1 MNESCIRRAIR
12 EYVKKCG
19 NRIEMDILVKDLQEA
34 FSSELSFHGRNIID
48 FLRSITGLVIKK
60 VDDKLFVESV
70 NQSATCKSDLEGLSK
85 LCIRMQNNLLLDGRS
100 VKRYVTVNSE
110 SPMKIRKN
118 AAARNYSSSSCQ
130 SEENEGDKSFSGEF
144 VHSLHSNSS
153 EYLAGTDYFL
163 NNFESSVNESF
174 TSTSPISNTCSVS
187 THDMYRF
194 NDYSSFLYESSAIIS
209 DVNAFPLD
217 ANTFIRESNLLIPES
232 HVFSIEYDVFFPQHD
247 TFDSFS
253 ISKLPSVFEE
263 TIQDCNTE
271 NVSSA
276 NWVLKNACLDSY
288 ALVNK
293 SAEISDAKIIERL
306 LKLINFQ
313 NQSNGLNRF
322 TIEVKYTETYFGSLP
337 NNWLHLLEETSQV
350 FIENLPS
357 GIIIYP
363 NRWFPTNPTRS
374 ALPAIKYPLTDIW
387 NVYISSF
394 ESTSC
399 IWFRLLEDEY
409 DLKNDIL
416 HHEMNKHYRNRSDI
430 LNTTNMRFVVRGNL
444 YAVCIEDEW
453 MRCEVIDIEDDIAS
467 CFLLDIG
474 VTKYFNIV
482 HLFRLNEN
490 FTNTPAMAI
499 QSSLMGLEKYDTCN
513 YINCKVRNFILNK
526 KLKLKPCI
534 ETYEKVIPARF
545 FVLNSLNSVEVNQ
558 VMLQVID
565 NELRLPKLDVN
576 SAFDVTILAIEEN
589 NCRVQIMSPSFKLLS
604 ESLQKA
610 KKIIETFGNSHFKV
624 TSMLKLEL
632 NKMYLAK
639 FADDSWQRILVKKLF
654 AECFVS
660 ALFIDFGFIKMVRL
674 KDIVECT
681 DFPDTILFIPPQVVQ
696 LKFLK
701 MDILVL
707 KYLNELQKP
716 NLFSIKILNREELLV
731 QFFFKLP
738 NGERRPVAHL
748 LHNFSHG
755 YSS

>member
-1 MNESCIRRAIR
+1 MNESYVRRTIR

-19 NRIEMDILVKDLQEA
+19 NRIEMDILVRDLQKA
-34 FSSELSFHGRNIID
+34 FSSELFFHGRNIID

-70 NQSATCKSDLEGLSK
+70 NQPAPCKSDLEGLSR
-85 LCIRMQNNLLLDGRS
+85 LCIRMQNNLLLDGRN

-110 SPMKIRKN
+110 SPLKIRKN
-118 AAARNYSSSSCQ
+118 APARNYSPSSCQ
-130 SEENEGDKSFSGEF
+130 SEENEGDKSFSRES

-153 EYLAGTDYFL
+153 EYLAGSEYFL
-163 NNFESSVNESF
+163 NNFESSINESF
-174 TSTSPISNTCSVS
+174 TSTSPISNTYNIS
-187 THDMYRF
+187 TPDTYRF
-194 NDYSSFLYESSAIIS
+194 DDYNSFLSESNVVFS
-209 DVNAFPLD
+209 DVNAFTPD
-217 ANTFIRESNLLIPES
+217 VNTFIRESNSLIPEPN
-232 HVFSIEYDVFFPQHD
+232 VFSPEHDVFFPQYD
-247 TFDSFS
+247 TFNYFS
-253 ISKLPSVFEE
+253 VSKLPSVFEE
-263 TIQDCNTE
+263 TIYDCNTQ
-271 NVSSA
+271 NVSST
-276 NWVLKNACLDSY
+276 NWFLKNACLDS
-288 ALVNK
+288 
-293 SAEISDAKIIERL
+293 SAEISDAKMIERL
-306 LKLINFQ
+306 LKLINSQ

-322 TIEVKYTETYFGSLP
+322 TIEVKYAETYFGSLP
-337 NNWLHLLEETSQV
+337 SNWLHLLEETSQV

-363 NRWFPTNPTRS
+363 NHWFPTNPTRS
-374 ALPAIKYPLTDIW
+374 ALPAIKYPLTNIW
-387 NVYISSF
+387 NVYISAF

-430 LNTTNMRFVVRGNL
+430 LNTTNTRFVVRGNL

-474 VTKYFNIV
+474 VTKYFNVV
-482 HLFRLNEN
+482 HLFRLNEK

-499 QSSLMGLEKYDTCN
+499 QGSLVGLETYDTCN

-534 ETYEKVIPARF
+534 ETYKNVIPARV
-545 FVLNSLNSVEVNQ
+545 FVLNSSKNVEVNQ
-558 VMLQVID
+558 AMLEVID

-576 SAFDVTILAIEEN
+576 SVFDVTILAIEET

-610 KKIIETFGNSHFKV
+610 KKIIETTGNSHSRV

-639 FADDSWQRILVKKLF
+639 FADDSWQRILIKKFF

-674 KDIVECT
+674 GDIVECT
-681 DFPDTILFIPPQVVQ
+681 DFPDTITFIPPQVIQ
-696 LKFLK
+696 LKLLK

-707 KYLNELQKP
+707 KYLNEIQKP
-716 NLFSIKILNREELLV
+716 NLFSIKILNKEELLV

-748 LHNFSHG
+748 LHNVSHG